1 MFKTGEEKRNSY
13 NYRNKY
19 LKHNPGFFS
28 SFYIC
33 SQCFK
38 PIVESDLEVDHIF
51 PISRWWAPNH
61 LVNLVSTCRT
71 CNRKKSDKISFKIQL
86 KGIVVK
92 FIEELYLLIHKSIL
106 LCIKLGIIAFCYLV
120 NYVKDLAT
128 KQRKIV
134 LLFLAGI
141 LFLFIFKLFV

>member
-1 MFKTGEEKRNSY
+1 MFKTAEEKRNSY

-19 LKHNPGFFS
+19 LKYNPGFFN

-38 PIVESDLEVDHIF
+38 PITENDLEVDHIF

-71 CNRKKSDKISFKIQL
+71 CNRKKSDKISFKIQS
-86 KGIVVK
+86 KAVIVK
-92 FIEELYLLIHKSIL
+92 LIEELYLLVHKTFL
-106 LCIKLGIIAFCYLV
+106 LCIRLGIVTFCYLV
-120 NYVKDLAT
+120 NYIKDLAT
-128 KQRKIV
+128 KQRRIV
-134 LLFLAGI
+134 LLFLSAI
-141 LFLFIFKLFV
+141 LFLFIWKLLV